1 MGQLRAAEMRVMSHE
16 GPWLETGGPVG
27 IFSPPFSPESH
38 STNVSGLGSA
48 SEPVKPALVP
58 MTTLRRKAGESS
70 LAQDRYYLML
80 LVLPKARL
88 ILDLDRILAVYYFVV
103 NLKRGA

>member
-1 MGQLRAAEMRVMSHE
+1 
-16 GPWLETGGPVG
+16 
-27 IFSPPFSPESH
+27 
-38 STNVSGLGSA
+38 
-48 SEPVKPALVP
+48 
-58 MTTLRRKAGESS
+58 MTTLRRKTGESS

-88 ILDLDRILAVYYFVV
+88 VLDLDRILAVYYFVV